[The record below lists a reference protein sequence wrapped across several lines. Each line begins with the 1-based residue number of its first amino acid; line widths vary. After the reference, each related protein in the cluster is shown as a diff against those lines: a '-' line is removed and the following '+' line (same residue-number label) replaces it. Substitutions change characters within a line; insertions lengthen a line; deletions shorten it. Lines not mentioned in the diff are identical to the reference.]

1 MPCNELHARTM
12 DIYTIQTVFKRLF
25 SDHHELRYTFN
36 ASKKECGINPELVML
51 WDGHSFDKDGKTSV
65 IDRGYT
71 DYSEKY
77 ALSEAEKFSYEL

>member
-1 MPCNELHARTM
+1 MACNELHARTM

-36 ASKKECGINPELVML
+36 TSKKECGINPELVIL
-51 WDGHSFDKDGKTSV
+51 WDGHSFDKDVKTSV

-71 DYSEKY
+71 DYSEEY
-77 ALSEAEKFSYEL
+77 LYNEAQKIDYKL

>member
-1 MPCNELHARTM
+1 M

-36 ASKKECGINPELVML
+36 ASKKECGINPELVIL
-51 WDGHSFDKDGKTSV
+51 WDGHSFDKDEKTSF

-71 DYSEKY
+71 DYSEEY
-77 ALSEAEKFSYEL
+77 LYNEAQKIDYKL